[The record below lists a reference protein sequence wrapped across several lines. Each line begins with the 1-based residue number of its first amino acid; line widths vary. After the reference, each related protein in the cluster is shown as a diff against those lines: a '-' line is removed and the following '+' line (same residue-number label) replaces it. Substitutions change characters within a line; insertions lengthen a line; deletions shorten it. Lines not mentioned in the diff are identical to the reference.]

1 MEEKH
6 EKAMMRNEVYK
17 QCTVRYFD
25 RQVKERRFKVGDLVL
40 RMVFLNT
47 REIGAGALRLTW
59 EGPYK
64 VAEEL
69 QPRTYRL
76 AIQDQ

>member
-25 RQVKERRFKVGDLVL
+25 RQVKEHRFKVGDLVL

-47 REIGAGALRLTW
+47 KEIGG
-59 EGPYK
+59 GPS
-64 VAEEL
+64 A
-69 QPRTYRL
+69 
-76 AIQDQ
+76 